1 MPDLAHILMKAIH
14 ALQNAGL
21 NPLLID
27 GYAVNYYGYTRSTV
41 DIDLMLAMT
50 DYDLARQALVRDGF
64 SNVDE
69 QDTVTFFQTLI
80 EQLNA
85 S

>member
-50 DYDLARQALVRDGF
+50 DYDFCAPSFGTGRILECR
-64 SNVDE
+64 
-69 QDTVTFFQTLI
+69 
-80 EQLNA
+80 
-85 S
+85 